1 MGATRRWSGNVLGRA
16 SPDTDWSGKHG
27 SMQGT
32 AATPPTL
39 DVDPDQEPTRR
50 ERLSVLIE
58 QRLDVPM
65 AVLALGWAG
74 LVAYEL
80 VAPSDQRQEL
90 RVVGN
95 VLWGVFLLEFLAKVV
110 VSGHPLRFLRR
121 RWPSLLFLALP
132 ALRALRVVRVLRSMR
147 LLPAARVVGSSYRT
161 IGTAGT
167 LLSGRLT
174 FLAVT
179 TAAVVLGGA
188 QLLFLVEAG
197 GRGGSQRLG
206 EALWWSANLVIS
218 GSYVFEPET
227 LPGRAVALVLTGYA
241 VVVFASL
248 AAALGAFFIEQREEQ
263 GPHEQP

>member
-1 MGATRRWSGNVLGRA
+1 
-16 SPDTDWSGKHG
+16 
-27 SMQGT
+27 MQET
-32 AATPPTL
+32 AATPPTIN
-39 DVDPDQEPTRR
+39 VDPDHEPTRR
-50 ERLSVLIE
+50 ERLSVLVE
-58 QRLDVPM
+58 RRLDVPM
-65 AVLALGWAG
+65 AVLALAWAG

-95 VLWGVFLLEFLAKVV
+95 LLWGIFVLEFLAKVV
-110 VSGHPLRFLRR
+110 ISGQPLRFLRR
-121 RWPSLLFLALP
+121 RWLSLLFLALP
-132 ALRALRVVRVLRSMR
+132 ALRMLRVLPVLRSLR

-161 IGTAGT
+161 IGTART

-197 GRGGSQRLG
+197 GRGGGHRLG
-206 EALWWSANLVIS
+206 EALWWSANLVVS
-218 GSYVFEPET
+218 GSYVFDPAT
-227 LPGRAVALVLTGYA
+227 LPGRAVALVLSGYA

-263 GPHEQP
+263 GNHEQA